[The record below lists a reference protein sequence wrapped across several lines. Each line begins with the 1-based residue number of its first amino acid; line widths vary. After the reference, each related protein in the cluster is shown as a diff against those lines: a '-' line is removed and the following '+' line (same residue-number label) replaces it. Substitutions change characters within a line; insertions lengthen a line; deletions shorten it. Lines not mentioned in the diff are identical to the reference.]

1 MEIVMARTKPYKS
14 YELYCS
20 FALNLLVAQL
30 DINIYQEW
38 PEGKIEEVLKGQKGV
53 SKGEIKHEIKSNN
66 HMTNKVLEKLQKED
80 LIRVEELQGGYNIK
94 ITKKGFLHVKRFN
107 EFYWEM
113 FSEHIMEHYKYKRLP
128 IWFEKLK

>member
-1 MEIVMARTKPYKS
+1 MIKKKPYKS

-20 FALNLLVAQL
+20 FALNRLASEL
-30 DINIYQEW
+30 DINIYQDFDN
-38 PEGKIEEVLKGQKGV
+38 GKIIEILDAQNGV

-66 HMTNKVLEKLQKED
+66 HMTNKVLQKLQKED
-80 LIRVEELQGGYNIK
+80 LVKIEEAEGGFNIK
-94 ITKKGFLHVKRFN
+94 ITKKGILHVKKFN

-113 FSEHIMEHYKYKRLP
+113 FSDHIIEHYKYRKLP